1 MRSGGNGHR
10 GMRRGGRGRVS
21 KEWMGGRMGGS
32 YNELAMKTDIFDG
45 LKITSYTR
53 PFHLQDSPHLKYRCS
68 IVEGES

>member
-1 MRSGGNGHR
+1 MGIEGCGG
-10 GMRRGGRGRVS
+10 GGVRGRVS

-53 PFHLQDSPHLKYRCS
+53 PLQDSPHLKYRCS